1 MTQSSAISS
10 GKLEHLPAL
19 HAWHT
24 VCWTPLRR
32 HFGITA
38 FGVNVYAVEKA
49 GETVIVSHSEDE
61 GEPARGHEEL
71 YIVLA
76 GRAKFIVG
84 DRVIDAPTGTCVYV
98 GDPLVERMA
107 TAEMPNTRVLAVGGK
122 PGEAF
127 TPSAWEFAAAV
138 SHHYDSHEYETA
150 LTLAR
155 EGVQLH
161 PRDARLVYNVACLE
175 ALTGDSDS
183 ALVHLERAVGLR
195 PDLAEHAEHDHDLE
209 HLRGDRRF
217 PVAAS

>member
-1 MTQSSAISS
+1 MAPKSAIAS
-10 GKLEHLPAL
+10 GKVEQIPAL

-24 VCWTPLRR
+24 VRWTPLRR
-32 HFGITA
+32 HFGINA

-49 GETVIVSHSEDE
+49 GDTVIISHSEDE
-61 GEPARGHEEL
+61 GDPARGHEEL

-98 GDPLVERMA
+98 GDPFAERMA
-107 TAEMPNTRVLAVGGK
+107 TAEVPDTRILAIGGK

-127 TPSAWEFAAAV
+127 KPSAWEFAAAV
-138 SHHYDSHEYETA
+138 AHHYDSHEYETA

-175 ALTGDSDS
+175 ALNGDSES
-183 ALVHLERAVGLR
+183 ALVHLERAVDLR
-195 PDLAEHAEHDHDLE
+195 PDLAEHAAHDHDLE
-209 HLRGDRRF
+209 HLRGDGRF
-217 PVAAS
+217 PAAAQ